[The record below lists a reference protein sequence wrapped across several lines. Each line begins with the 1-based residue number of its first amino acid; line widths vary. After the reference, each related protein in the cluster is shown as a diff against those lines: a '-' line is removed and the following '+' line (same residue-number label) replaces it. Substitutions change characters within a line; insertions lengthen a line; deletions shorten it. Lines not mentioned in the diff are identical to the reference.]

1 MAERRDPFW
10 ELLEPEHPRVRAY
23 CRRLAGNREDGDD
36 LCQEAL
42 VAAFQRFES
51 LRDTERFRPWLYR
64 IVVNR
69 YRNARRGSF
78 WRRFVPAAGG
88 NEVEAAGADPNDV
101 HEAGR
106 LLERAFVGIGSAD
119 RALLVLFETEGWSA
133 GELGQLL
140 GISEAATRV
149 RLCRIRMKM
158 RKALARHAARV
169 AKRHRS
175 TVAVRE
181 ERLCIVTKPNAD

>member
-1 MAERRDPFW
+1 MAEQRDHFW
-10 ELLEPEHPRVRAY
+10 ELLEPEHHRVRAY

-42 VAAFQRFES
+42 VQAFQRFES

-78 WRRFVPAAGG
+78 WRRLVPFGQGA
-88 NEVEAAGADPNDV
+88 EPEPPGADPNDAY
-101 HEAGR
+101 EAGR
-106 LLERAFVGIGSAD
+106 LLDRAFEGIGAAD
-119 RALLVLFETEGWSA
+119 RALVVLFETEGWSA

-140 GISEAATRV
+140 GASEAATRV
-149 RLCRIRMKM
+149 RLHRIRTRM
-158 RKALARHAARV
+158 RKSLARHAANV
-169 AKRHRS
+169 AKRHRAV
-175 TVAVRE
+175 TRVRE